1 MRDIFQVG
9 LINGKFK
16 YLTAET
22 FGFKINA
29 NGSSLKKKQL
39 WTLEGSEHQVFL
51 RSHLDRYLAVD
62 QFGNVTCESE
72 DSSDPG
78 CAFQIQLA
86 SDGTAPRLICIKR
99 HIKKIQLRAR
109 NFLISSK
116 SRYLLPERNSRYVK
130 RDIHCTYIRSNT
142 TEEAEMG
149 ERTEINLDNSN
160 GFDIGVISFSHRNAH
175 SEISIRKLSFNRI
188 ERSISGNGYFYLLST
203 WRLPSVIPNIRH
215 QSGLCNEWLY

>member
-1 MRDIFQVG
+1 MYSASYTVSCGIYLFNDSKRNFNDLVHDDNFLFQVG

-39 WTLEGSEHQVFL
+39 WTLEGSEHQVYL

-72 DSSDPG
+72 DSTDPG

-86 SDGTAPRLICIKR
+86 SDGQHVLGSC
-99 HIKKIQLRAR
+99 
-109 NFLISSK
+109 
-116 SRYLLPERNSRYVK
+116 
-130 RDIHCTYIRSNT
+130 DHC
-142 TEEAEMG
+142 
-149 ERTEINLDNSN
+149 
-160 GFDIGVISFSHRNAH
+160 F
-175 SEISIRKLSFNRI
+175 
-188 ERSISGNGYFYLLST
+188 
-203 WRLPSVIPNIRH
+203 LPSVSFRMQIRH
-215 QSGLCNEWLY
+215 IYKASYWITF

>member
-1 MRDIFQVG
+1 M
-9 LINGKFK
+9 INGKFK

-86 SDGTAPRLICIKR
+86 SDGIYELLQSFLRESVSIYNLLKLYYLIHFLLINYGCPDRINFCIVT
-99 HIKKIQLRAR
+99 
-109 NFLISSK
+109 SG
-116 SRYLLPERNSRYVK
+116 
-130 RDIHCTYIRSNT
+130 TYF
-142 TEEAEMG
+142 AG
-149 ERTEINLDNSN
+149 AL
-160 GFDIGVISFSHRNAH
+160 
-175 SEISIRKLSFNRI
+175 
-188 ERSISGNGYFYLLST
+188 
-203 WRLPSVIPNIRH
+203 
-215 QSGLCNEWLY
+215 

>member
-1 MRDIFQVG
+1 MIFQVG

-39 WTLEGSEHQVFL
+39 WILEGSEHQVFL

-72 DSSDPG
+72 DSTDPG

-86 SDGTAPRLICIKR
+86 SDGMYELY
-99 HIKKIQLRAR
+99 
-109 NFLISSK
+109 FY
-116 SRYLLPERNSRYVK
+116 YLLL
-130 RDIHCTYIRSNT
+130 I
-142 TEEAEMG
+142 A
-149 ERTEINLDNSN
+149 
-160 GFDIGVISFSHRNAH
+160 
-175 SEISIRKLSFNRI
+175 
-188 ERSISGNGYFYLLST
+188 
-203 WRLPSVIPNIRH
+203 
-215 QSGLCNEWLY
+215 

>member
-1 MRDIFQVG
+1 MNYSIIDTCFLLQVG

-39 WTLEGSEHQVFL
+39 WILEGSEHQVFL

-86 SDGTAPRLICIKR
+86 SDGIYEPL
-99 HIKKIQLRAR
+99 QSFLR
-109 NFLISSK
+109 
-116 SRYLLPERNSRYVK
+116 E
-130 RDIHCTYIRSNT
+130 
-142 TEEAEMG
+142 
-149 ERTEINLDNSN
+149 
-160 GFDIGVISFSHRNAH
+160 
-175 SEISIRKLSFNRI
+175 
-188 ERSISGNGYFYLLST
+188 
-203 WRLPSVIPNIRH
+203 SVFFII
-215 QSGLCNEWLY
+215 Y

>member
-1 MRDIFQVG
+1 MQFFDYKFLQHILISSFYVRLQVG

-29 NGSSLKKKQL
+29 NGASLKKKQL

-78 CAFQIQLA
+78 CAFQIMLA
-86 SDGTAPRLICIKR
+86 ADGKLLAFSYSFLYFSKPFIYNFH
-99 HIKKIQLRAR
+99 HILFFIIY
-109 NFLISSK
+109 N
-116 SRYLLPERNSRYVK
+116 LLYNYV
-130 RDIHCTYIRSNT
+130 IYNI
-142 TEEAEMG
+142 
-149 ERTEINLDNSN
+149 IN
-160 GFDIGVISFSHRNAH
+160 
-175 SEISIRKLSFNRI
+175 
-188 ERSISGNGYFYLLST
+188 
-203 WRLPSVIPNIRH
+203 
-215 QSGLCNEWLY
+215 